1 MSENALRH
9 KHILIVSQYYNP
21 EPFRIND
28 IAAEWA
34 KRGHKVTVL
43 TGIPNYPEGVFYKGY
58 GFFKR
63 RRETVNDVD
72 IIRIPLIPRGHSS
85 IGVII
90 NYFSFMISGVIW
102 KTFTKLKPDSV
113 FIFAMSPMTQAIPAV
128 KMAKRRHIPCTI
140 YVQDLWP
147 ENLEVVGGITNKFA
161 LKRID
166 KMVNKIYRGCTNIL
180 VTSPSFKK
188 HLESRASVHDTSGKS
203 KVIYWPQY
211 AEEFYKPVKTG
222 EIPEDFPHDDRFKLI
237 FTGNIGFAQG
247 LDILPEVSK
256 ELKNLNRKCDFV
268 IVGDGR
274 YMDKL
279 KAEIRNAGAEDYF
292 FFTGRKPATDIPK
305 YLGAADTAFISFAEN
320 ELFNKTIP
328 AKLQSYMACGMPI
341 LAAAGG
347 ETQRI
352 VEEAKAGFCSPAGD
366 AKALSLNLVKMMD
379 TDLTAMGEG
388 ACSYA
393 TEFFNKSKLMDEI
406 EEII

>member
-1 MSENALRH
+1 MSENRLRH
-9 KHILIVSQYYNP
+9 KHILIVSQYFNP

-34 KRGHKVTVL
+34 KRGHRVTVL

-58 GFFKR
+58 SWFKR
-63 RRETVNDVD
+63 RRETVNGVD

-102 KTFTKLKPDSV
+102 KTFTNLKPDSV
-113 FIFAMSPMTQAIPAV
+113 FIFAMSPLTQAIPAV

-147 ENLEVVGGITNKFA
+147 ENLEVVGGITNRFA
-161 LKRID
+161 LKHID

-188 HLESRASVHDTSGKS
+188 HLEEKSSTHDASGNS

-211 AEEFYKPVKTG
+211 AEDFYKPIKEC

-256 ELKNLNRKCDFV
+256 ELKNLDRECDFV

-279 KAEIRNAGAEDYF
+279 KAEIKSAGTEEFF

-305 YLGAADTAFISFAEN
+305 YLGAADAAFISFAEN

-352 VEEAKAGFCSPAGD
+352 VNEAKAGFCSPAGD

-379 TDLTAMGEG
+379 MDLYAMGEG
-388 ACSYA
+388 ASKYA
-393 TEFFNKSKLMDEI
+393 MEFFNKSKLMDEI
-406 EEII
+406 EKII

>member
-28 IAAEWA
+28 ISAEWV

-58 GFFKR
+58 GLFKR
-63 RRETVNDVD
+63 RRETVNGVD

-85 IGVII
+85 VGLII
-90 NYFSFMISGVIW
+90 NYFSFVVSGMIW
-102 KTFTKLKPDSV
+102 KTFTKLKPDGV
-113 FIFAMSPMTQAIPAV
+113 FIFEVSPMTQAIPAV
-128 KMAKRRHIPCTI
+128 KMAKKRHIPCTI
-140 YVQDLWP
+140 YVQDIWP

-188 HLESRASVHDTSGKS
+188 HLEARTSVHDASGNS

-211 AEEFYKPVKTG
+211 AEEFYKPVKEC
-222 EIPEDFPHDDRFKLI
+222 EIPDDFPQDDHFKLI

-247 LDILPEVSK
+247 LDILPKVSK
-256 ELKNLNRKCDFV
+256 ELKKLNRECDFV

-274 YMDKL
+274 YMDKF
-279 KAEIRNAGAEDYF
+279 KAEIKNAGLKDYF
-292 FFTGRKPATDIPK
+292 FFTGRKPATEIPK
-305 YLGAADTAFISFAEN
+305 YLGAADAAFISFTDN

-347 ETQRI
+347 ETKRI
-352 VEEAKAGFCSPAGD
+352 VEEANAGFCSPAGD
-366 AKALSLNLVKMMD
+366 VKALSLNLVKMMD
-379 TDLTAMGEG
+379 TDLSTMGKG

-393 TEFFNKSKLMDEI
+393 TEYFNKSKLMDEI